1 MLRGFACGSRRDWAQ
16 LGVGG
21 RKWIPGG
28 CKRRWWAGLGA
39 VGCRWLIRVFR
50 VVIRR
55 QPVGEI
61 EHGGV
66 WRLRGVTGGRRGV
79 PRGCK

>member
-1 MLRGFACGSRRDWAQ
+1 M
-16 LGVGG
+16 
-21 RKWIPGG
+21 
-28 CKRRWWAGLGA
+28 GA

-50 VVIRR
+50 MVIRR